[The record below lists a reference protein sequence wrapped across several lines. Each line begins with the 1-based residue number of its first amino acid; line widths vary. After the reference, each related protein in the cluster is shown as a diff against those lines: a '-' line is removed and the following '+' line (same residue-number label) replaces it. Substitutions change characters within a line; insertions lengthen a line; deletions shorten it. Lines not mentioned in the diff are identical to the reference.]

1 MNILFSGGARTVSG
15 SLHVVESANQSWFV
29 DCGLFQGGR
38 RDMYARNAYLPVTAK
53 DVSAVF
59 LTHAHVDHSG
69 RLPRLVKQG
78 FRGPIY
84 ATQATID
91 LCQLLL
97 FDSAFVL
104 KSQTTSLNKKRERR
118 GLPPLPDLYSGTD
131 VEQTLRQMVPVKW
144 NEKIN
149 PAAEL
154 EVTFLCAGHILG
166 ASSIVLKENIKGIT
180 TTIAFSGDLGRKN
193 EWIMPNPVVPENTD
207 VIVVESTYGDREH
220 RPYSYAKSDLCANLN
235 STIDVGGRIV
245 VPAFSVGRTQR
256 MLYELNAFIEKG
268 AIKKV
273 PIYLDSPLSI
283 KASKLFLEYSR
294 EKATEIT
301 EQIDPYKLNCC
312 KVVSAEE
319 SRKLV
324 KTKGPYIVI
333 TASGMCEAG
342 RILYH
347 LKENLPDP
355 SSRVIFCGF
364 CAENTLGRQLIDK
377 QESVKILGDY
387 IAVNAQIDYLDTFSA
402 HADRNGIKSWVDK
415 QKSASTVFIVH
426 GEEKQSFSV
435 AEKIEC
441 ECKKEIIIPLQGE
454 KFALAGKA
462 VSSKQ

>member
-1 MNILFSGGARTVSG
+1 MNIIFSGGARTVSG
-15 SLHVVESANQSWFV
+15 SLHVIESTDRYWFI

-38 RDMYARNAYLPVTAK
+38 RDMYARNAYLPVPAEK
-53 DVSAVF
+53 VSGVF

-91 LCQLLL
+91 LCCLLL

-104 KSQTTSLNKKRERR
+104 QSQTASLNKKRERR
-118 GLPPLPDLYSGTD
+118 GLPPLPDLYSASD
-131 VEQTLRQMVPVKW
+131 VEQTLRQMIPVNW
-144 NEKIN
+144 DEKIN
-149 PAAEL
+149 PSAKL

-166 ASSIVLKENIKGIT
+166 ASSVILKENDKGIT
-180 TTIAFSGDLGRKN
+180 TTISFSGDLGRVN
-193 EWIMPNPVVPENTD
+193 EWVIPNPVVPENTD
-207 VIVVESTYGDREH
+207 VVVVESTYGDREH
-220 RPYSYAKSDLCANLN
+220 RPYSYAESDLCLNIN
-235 STIDVGGRIV
+235 STIDAGGRIV

-256 MLYELNAFIEKG
+256 MLYELNAFIESG
-268 AIKKV
+268 AIRKV

-294 EKATEIT
+294 DKSTELT
-301 EQIDPYKLNCC
+301 EQIDPVKLNCC
-312 KVVSAEE
+312 NVVSAEE
-319 SRKLV
+319 SRQLV

-347 LKENLPDP
+347 LKENLPN
-355 SSRVIFCGF
+355 SASRVIFCGF

-377 QESVKILGDY
+377 QKLVKILGDY
-387 IAVNAQIDYLDTFSA
+387 VAVNASIDYLDTFSA
-402 HADRNGIKSWVDK
+402 HADRNALTAWVNN

-426 GEEKQSFSV
+426 GEEKQSFSI

-441 ECKKEIIIPLQGE
+441 ECKKEVIVPLQGE
-454 KFALAGKA
+454 KFILSGNN
-462 VSSKQ
+462 VYSD